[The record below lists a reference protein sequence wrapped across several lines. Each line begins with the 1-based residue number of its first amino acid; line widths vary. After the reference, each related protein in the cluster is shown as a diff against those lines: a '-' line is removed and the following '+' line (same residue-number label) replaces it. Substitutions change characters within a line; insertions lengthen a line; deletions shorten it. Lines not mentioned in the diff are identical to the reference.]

1 MAPSV
6 ERGGKASEKSGA
18 APPVVIEMPDE
29 ESHIGVNDKV
39 EKGSRI
45 AKYAKNFD
53 YFRFAKYQFALIVLV
68 AIVVLIFQVNKG
80 KSRCQ
85 PHRLVN
91 IDTNPRDSSRPGQDP
106 EAQ

>member
-6 ERGGKASEKSGA
+6 ERGGKASEKTGA

-29 ESHIGVNDKV
+29 ESRVGINDKV

-45 AKYAKNFD
+45 TKYAKNFD
-53 YFRFAKYQFALIVLV
+53 YFRFAKYQFALLVLV
-68 AIVVLIFQVNKG
+68 VIIVLIFQVNKG

-85 PHRLVN
+85 PHTLVN
-91 IDTNPRDSSRPGQDP
+91 IDTNTHDSSRPGQDP